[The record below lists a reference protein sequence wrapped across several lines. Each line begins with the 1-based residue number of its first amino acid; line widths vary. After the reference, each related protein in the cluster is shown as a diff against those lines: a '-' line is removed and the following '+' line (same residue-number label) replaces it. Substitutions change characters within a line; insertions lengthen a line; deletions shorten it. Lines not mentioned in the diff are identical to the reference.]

1 VTESRVAAGR
11 TEGGIGVVG
20 SLARMVSP
28 SVDVDEMLA
37 TLRGSG
43 AKITTARRAVLEEFA
58 RGEGE
63 HLSAEELT
71 ERVQVRYPEV
81 HLSTVYRTL
90 EFLEQAGMLT
100 RVHVKDGPAAYHFAG
115 DAHHHAVCDTCGRE
129 IELPA
134 AIFRPITRK
143 LEADYG
149 FVASP
154 THLTV
159 TGTCADCAAS

>member
-1 VTESRVAAGR
+1 MAAP
-11 TEGGIGVVG
+11 
-20 SLARMVSP
+20 A
-28 SVDVDEMLA
+28 VDIDAMLDA
-37 TLRGSG
+37 LRGSG

-58 RGEGE
+58 RTEGQ
-63 HLSAEELT
+63 HVSAEELT
-71 ERVQVRYPEV
+71 ERVQARYPEV

-90 EFLEQAGMLT
+90 EFLEREGLIT
-100 RVHVKDGPAAYHFAG
+100 RVHVKDGPAAYHFAAN
-115 DAHHHAVCDTCGRE
+115 AHHHAICDTCGRE

-134 AIFRPITRK
+134 TFFRPVTRK

-159 TGTCADCAAS
+159 TGTCAACSGTSGS